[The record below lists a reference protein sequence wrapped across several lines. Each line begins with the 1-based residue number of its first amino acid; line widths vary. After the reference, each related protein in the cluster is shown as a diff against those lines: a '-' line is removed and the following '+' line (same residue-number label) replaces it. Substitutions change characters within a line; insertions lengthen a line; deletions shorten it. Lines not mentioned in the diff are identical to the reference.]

1 MRLLFEV
8 HLFMYYKPLMFT
20 ENLALKK
27 TTWQLHPYPY
37 KSSSA
42 YAASW
47 TSDKAVDGLKS
58 DLTALGRQ
66 CTISGNYKTTAE
78 WRVDLGGILSVH
90 HIFIYYRTDK
100 AMQGNTRRKLTY
112 FKKGPGT
119 KRT

>member
-8 HLFMYYKPLMFT
+8 HLLMHYKPLVFT
-20 ENLALKK
+20 ENLALNK
-27 TTWQLHPYPY
+27 TTWQLHP
-37 KSSSA
+37 SSSA

-58 DLTALGRQ
+58 DLTEFGRQ
-66 CTISGNYKTTAE
+66 CTISRNYKTTAE

-112 FKKGPGT
+112 FKKGLCM